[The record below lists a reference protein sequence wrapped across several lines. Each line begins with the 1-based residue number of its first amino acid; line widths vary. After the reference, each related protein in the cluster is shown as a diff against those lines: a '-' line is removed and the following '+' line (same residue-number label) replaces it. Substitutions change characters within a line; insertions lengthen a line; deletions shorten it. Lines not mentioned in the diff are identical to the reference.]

1 MEEGGKYMKAHL
13 IAGVIAIMSIGGLA
27 GCANSSVPLNS
38 PEKEKDARIIVEVD
52 KSIDGLSESQI
63 LESQSRL
70 MSKIAHNVTSN
81 FTKIDSYTLLNNAF
95 SIDVNSDDI
104 EGIRSLPGVK
114 SVTVDKIHAY
124 KKIGDGATYSAKIS
138 RITDLPS
145 ENISATTMHKSNDT
159 QDGAG
164 TVVAILDNEF
174 FFRGTHEATTKK
186 DDCAFW
192 KFGNDEHATGTEEIE
207 IDGVKHTVK
216 VGCNGHEIHHEVF
229 DPLDGSVP
237 VRFTFDNLKAK
248 VAGTHAKRKAGVAA
262 GSEGSLYFNNK
273 VPFYY
278 DYGGESTS
286 YGKAG
291 AMDYDVSSAITY
303 HGSHVASITAANA
316 TGAHP
321 YEGIAPKA
329 QLACMKVFTNFKADE
344 TSKNL
349 GFSDS
354 TGAYDSCIL
363 AALEDCIRLGVDGI
377 NMSLGSDLDDFDS
390 DSITLKTLSR
400 LANSGTLTAIS
411 AGNSGK
417 TSYDFAGSYG
427 NWTRDMVETGIMS
440 SYANNKDV
448 TTVASG
454 QPTQTFF
461 KTAITFDGKIVA
473 YEDQITNREGLDDD
487 YSEELHLAD
496 ILAANRKFVYVQG
509 FGNDSDYD
517 QANPELY
524 EGAVVCVN
532 RGSTTFADKYA
543 NAVAHDAAAIIIIN
557 NDPTATDFNFRCS
570 FGDGF
575 NPTIPCGL
583 VLYKDKGEF
592 TPFSSTTKAFS
603 FITEEAADNPL
614 AYTLSTFTTDGAT
627 YNYDLK
633 PEITAPGDSIR
644 GAVPPQSKEERLAP
658 LTSYEFLSGTSM
670 SAPNLAGAQSVMVS
684 KVAGPIYQLAKDE
697 SRVPTA
703 TELAQIA
710 AYRKTVDMRLQSTAD
725 PMNETSVNPETGV
738 LNYASPR
745 LQGAGMV
752 DLDGAYHTKVYLEG
766 KDEQGN
772 LLSKSKIV
780 LRNSED
786 IAKGDVKLSF
796 VAHNE
801 DSVAHTYK
809 PKFTIMRP
817 AIKNANLISTREYNF
832 RSEISDIKYLPGV
845 SYFNEYT
852 EKQTMSYGEASYK
865 DVFRLSRDIEFY
877 KNEYDYEDGI
887 KTTMK
892 SGMWYVSSEG
902 VDQTRDVTYKELP
915 GYDYQSTQDVVLAS
929 FEGENITVAAAE
941 AGKVK
946 DTEITL
952 DAYSLSDTQRADIAK
967 YYPYGCAIEGFVEL
981 ISTESEP
988 DLNIPFL
995 GFYAGELSYKDAPVV
1010 EPFDFEKEDDV
1021 IYPSYLVND
1030 IAKSLVGRANADMSS
1045 NWVIGYSENPAQL
1058 NTDKVLSNDL
1068 NLNQLPGF
1076 HQIGRDPKSGEYS
1089 ENVAN
1094 ELYVGNPHKS
1104 NTMLI
1109 QQYVMR
1115 SVNDNYFTIIRK
1127 MDNKIVYKSVMEDM
1141 LFGDQY
1147 GRYPLYKSH
1156 VEAGYLSAG
1165 YVAHRAFAAIP
1176 LFDPN
1181 TNVAFEDGEYELTF
1195 NYQLVGCNNEW
1206 VSNSYKLII
1215 DSSEAEFDSIKQFKA
1230 TDGEEMVEFNFRDIA
1245 LSYGVMGYDNEEVKY
1260 NSETGLYSIVES
1272 KANVLDAIEELGV
1285 SSSGAHRLYLQAT
1298 DKAYGEIG
1306 IIIHFEDL
1314 NDLSKYEAI
1323 AHRSLL
1329 VNNDYKYDEN
1339 GNLVVFSIDVK
1350 GKESLVELDGEP
1362 LIITPNK
1369 KAGPNLGLILGLSIP
1384 GGVLILAGAGLLVF
1398 FIIRKKKKAASSSP
1412 KEE

>member
-1 MEEGGKYMKAHL
+1 MKAHL
-13 IAGVIAIMSIGGLA
+13 LTGVIAIMSIGGLA
-27 GCANSSVPLNS
+27 GCSSSSAPLNS

-52 KSIDGLSESQI
+52 KSLEGLSESQI

-70 MSKIAHNVTSN
+70 MNKIAHNVTSN
-81 FTKIDSYTLLNNAF
+81 FTQIDSYTVLNNAF

-104 EGIRSLPGVK
+104 EGIRNLSGVK
-114 SVTVDKIHAY
+114 SVTVDKVHAY
-124 KKIGDGATYSAKIS
+124 KKIGDGPTYSAKLS

-145 ENISATTMHKSNDT
+145 ENISATTMKKTNDT
-159 QDGAG
+159 EDGTG
-164 TVVAILDNEF
+164 TIVAILDNEF
-174 FFRGTHEATTKK
+174 FFRGTHEAATKK

-192 KFGNDEHATGTEEIE
+192 KFSSPEHKTGTEDIE
-207 IDGVKHTVK
+207 VDGVTHTVDI
-216 VGCNGHEIHHEVF
+216 GCNGHEIHHEVF
-229 DPLDGSVP
+229 DPLDSSLP
-237 VRFTFDNLKAK
+237 VKYTFDNLKTK
-248 VAGTHAKRKAGVAA
+248 VSTTHAKRKTGKAA
-262 GSEGSLYFNNK
+262 GEEGSLYFNSK

-291 AMDYDVSSAITY
+291 PMDYDVSSSRTY

-316 TGAHP
+316 TGSHP

-329 QLACMKVFTNFKADE
+329 QLACMKVFTTYIADE

-349 GFSDS
+349 GFSDY

-363 AALEDCIRLGVDGI
+363 AALEDCIKLGVDGI

-390 DSITLKTLSR
+390 ESITLKTLSK
-400 LANSGTLTAIS
+400 LAQGGTLTAIS

-427 NWTRDMVETGIMS
+427 NWTTDMVETGIMS

-473 YEDQITNREGLDDD
+473 YEDQIINREGFDDD
-487 YSEELHLAD
+487 YSEEFHLAD
-496 ILAANRKFVYVQG
+496 ILSGSRKFVYVPG
-509 FGNDSDYD
+509 FGNDGDYD
-517 QANPELY
+517 SANPELY
-524 EGAVVCVN
+524 EGNVVCVN
-532 RGSTTFADKYA
+532 RGSSTFADKYA
-543 NAVAHDAAAIIIIN
+543 NAVAHDAAGIIIIN

-575 NPTIPCGL
+575 TPTIPCAL

-592 TPFSSTTKAFS
+592 SPYSSSTKAFD

-670 SAPNLAGAQSVMVS
+670 SAPNLAGAQAIMTS
-684 KVAGPIYQLAKDE
+684 KVAGPIYQDAKNDGG
-697 SRVPTA
+697 RAVTA
-703 TELAQIA
+703 AELAQIA
-710 AYRKTVDMRLQSTAD
+710 NYRKTVDMRLQSTAD
-725 PMNETSVNPETGV
+725 PMNETSNNPETDV

-766 KDEQGN
+766 KDELGN
-772 LLSKSKIV
+772 ALNKAKIV

-796 VAHNE
+796 IAHNE
-801 DSVAHTYK
+801 DTSAHTYK
-809 PKFTIMRP
+809 AKVTIMRP

-852 EKQTMSYGEASYK
+852 ERQTNSYGEASYK
-865 DVFRLSRDIEFY
+865 DVFRLSRDVEFY
-877 KNEYDYEDGI
+877 KNEIDFEGGI

-892 SGMWYVSSEG
+892 AGMWYVDSEG
-902 VDQTRDVTYKELP
+902 VDQNRNVVYKELP
-915 GYDYQSTQDVVLAS
+915 GYDYQSTQDVVLATI
-929 FEGENITVAAAE
+929 EGQTITVDAAT
-941 AGKVK
+941 AGQVK
-946 DTEITL
+946 DTLVNIDT
-952 DAYSLSDTQRADIAK
+952 YSLTAQQKADIAK

-981 ISTESEP
+981 ISQDAQP

-995 GFYAGELSYKDAPVV
+995 GFYAGDLSYKDAPVV

-1030 IAKSLVGRANADMSS
+1030 IAKSLVGRSNADMSS
-1045 NWVIGYSENPAQL
+1045 NWVIGYSENPAKI
-1058 NTDKVLSNDL
+1058 NTDKILTNDL
-1068 NLNQLPGF
+1068 NLSQLQGF
-1076 HQIGRDPKSGEYS
+1076 HQIGRDPKSGEYGA
-1089 ENVAN
+1089 NVSN

-1115 SVNDNYFTIIRK
+1115 SVNDNYFTITSK
-1127 MDNKIVYKSVMEDM
+1127 SDNKVVYKSVLEDM
-1141 LFGDQY
+1141 LFSDQY

-1156 VEAGYLSAG
+1156 VDAGYLSAG
-1165 YVAHRAFAAIP
+1165 YIAHRAFAAVP

-1181 TNVAFEDGEYELTF
+1181 TNEPFADGEYEITF

-1206 VSNSYKLII
+1206 VSKSYTLRI
-1215 DSSEAEFDSIKQFKA
+1215 DSSEAEFDSIREFKA
-1230 TDGEEMVEFNFRDIA
+1230 ADGTDMVQFNFKDQA
-1245 LSYGVMGYDNEEVKY
+1245 LSYGVMGYDNEEFKFDA
-1260 NSETGLYSIVES
+1260 ETGLYSIEES
-1272 KANVLDAIEELGV
+1272 KANVLAAIEELGV
-1285 SSSGAHRLYLQAT
+1285 SSSGAKRLYLQAV
-1298 DKAYGEIG
+1298 DKAYGEVG
-1306 IIIHFEDL
+1306 VIIHFKDL
-1314 NDLSKYEAI
+1314 NDLTKYEAI

-1339 GNLVVFSIDVK
+1339 GKLVVFAIDVK
-1350 GKESLVELDGEP
+1350 GKETVVELDGEP
-1362 LIITPNK
+1362 LIIDPSK
-1369 KAGPNLGLILGLSIP
+1369 RSGGANLGLILGISIP
-1384 GGVLILAGAGLLVF
+1384 CGVLLLAGVGVLVF
-1398 FIIRKKKKAASSSP
+1398 FIIKKKKAAKSSP